1 MESPRA
7 SQTPRARVGR
17 PATAPLVVA
26 LAALA
31 GCALL
36 GPGPKP
42 PVIPDVAALAMRG
55 HRHTVTSLVV
65 APDGSRVVSG
75 SRDGT
80 ARLWR
85 LPSGAAERVLVHT
98 RWLLSL
104 WAVATSPDGR
114 LVASAADDT
123 KIRVWEATTGVER
136 VVLSGHAHSIRAL
149 AWSSDGRWLASGSR
163 DDTVRVWDARGWVP
177 RAVLAHGN
185 TVRSLAFSADGG
197 TLYTGSAEDLIRAW
211 DVKTWTLRGATRAHA
226 NTVHALAASRNGA
239 TLVSGAADQTVR
251 VWRLPEMAPRAVLT
265 LDRAAEPPAVNERRG
280 LHPGPEV
287 LALALT
293 PDGRFAA
300 SSHRDSAVRLWDLA
314 ALRQVAEIRPPA
326 DTTYAV
332 AFTED
337 AATLFTGGDD
347 RVVYGWDVGRI
358 TGGVTARRDR
368 GHAPCASC

>member
-1 MESPRA
+1 VR
-7 SQTPRARVGR
+7 R
-17 PATAPLVVA
+17 PATTPLVLA

-42 PVIPDVAALAMRG
+42 PVIPDVPALAMRG

-98 RWLLSL
+98 RWFLSL

-123 KIRVWEATTGVER
+123 KIRIWEATTGVER

-163 DDTVRVWDARGWVP
+163 DGTVRVWEAGGWIP

-226 NTVHALAASRNGA
+226 NTVHALAVARDGG
-239 TLVSGAADQTVR
+239 TLVSGSADHTIR
-251 VWRLPEMAPRAVLT
+251 VWWFPAMAPRAVLT
-265 LDRAAEPPAVNERRG
+265 LDRGAEPPTVNERRG
-280 LHPGPEV
+280 RYPGPEV

-300 SSHRDSAVRLWDLA
+300 STHRGSAIRLWDLA
-314 ALRQVAEIRPPA
+314 ALRQVGEIRSPA
-326 DTTYAV
+326 DTSYAV
-332 AFTED
+332 AFAED

-358 TGGVTARRDR
+358 TGGVTARSDR